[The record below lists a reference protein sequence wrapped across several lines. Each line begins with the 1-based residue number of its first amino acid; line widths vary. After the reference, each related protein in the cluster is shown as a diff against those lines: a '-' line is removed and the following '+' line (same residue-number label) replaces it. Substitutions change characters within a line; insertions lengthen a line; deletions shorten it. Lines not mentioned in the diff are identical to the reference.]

1 MLRKLLI
8 ITLIV
13 AAVGFNV
20 SAEEGS
26 TEQQITLSVFPTDI
40 WAAKLSLEYTGL
52 SLIPGQKTSL
62 ETIVTGGWLTQFSY
76 YTGSYSNRLLPVSTF
91 DDTNAEFKTA
101 FVQNILGIRQG
112 FIANSRNGKNL
123 LEAFLYYKGRWE
135 GHYPSGSNSPW
146 FTSLTDNPEQ
156 ENIFQSSF
164 ISGVGYNNSF
174 RNHHGVIDGI
184 NADVRGEYAPSFMN
198 SSADYYCFTGEIQGY
213 LPLFDLNPESR
224 MNTFSV
230 YLADRVRT
238 AYTDGSYRTYSIRLE
253 NAAEVRGIEKAR
265 LDSRFTAVNNFEI
278 RFNLPSLFIPDIKP
292 GLLTYFDA
300 GYYYEDSSYSGT
312 VMSTG
317 AGLYVDLF
325 GAFQGGV
332 RYDYL
337 IDGEKM
343 DTERSSINMM
353 FTFYF

>member
-8 ITLIV
+8 IMLLL
-13 AAVGFNV
+13 AAVGFNL
-20 SAEEGS
+20 SAEENS
-26 TEQQITLSVFPTDI
+26 TGQQISLSVFPTDI
-40 WAAKLSLEYTGL
+40 WAAKLSVEYTGL

-62 ETIVTGGWLTQFSY
+62 ETIITGGWLKQDSY
-76 YTGSYSNRLLPVSTF
+76 YTGSYDNRLVPVSLF
-91 DDTNAEFKTA
+91 DYTNAMFKTG
-101 FVQNILGIRQG
+101 FIQDIIGIRQG

-135 GHYPSGSNSPW
+135 GHYTSGGNSPW
-146 FTSLTDNPEQ
+146 FMNLTDNPEQ
-156 ENIFQSSF
+156 ESVFQSS
-164 ISGVGYNNSF
+164 IIAGTAYNGRF
-174 RNHHGVIDGI
+174 RNHHGVLDGL
-184 NADVRGEYAPSFMN
+184 NADLRSEYAPGGMN
-198 SSADYYCFTGEIQGY
+198 TAADYYCLTGEVQGY

-224 MNTFSV
+224 MNTFSI
-230 YLADRVRT
+230 YLADRIRA

-253 NAAEVRGIEKAR
+253 NAAEVRGIEKVR
-265 LDSRFTAVNNFEI
+265 MDSKFTAVNNFEI

-312 VMSTG
+312 VLSTG

-325 GAFQGGV
+325 GAFQGGI
-332 RYDYL
+332 RYNYL
-337 IDGEKM
+337 VNGEKM
-343 DTERSSINMM
+343 DTRLSSINMM